1 MKNLSMLLNIV
12 LLAAVAHLY
21 YLNFNNKV
29 ATPVAEVITAPA
41 SIEQGVKIAFVN
53 ADTLDA
59 KYEWLKKQKDALSLR
74 LRNAEN
80 AMATKQEQLQKDA
93 AAFQEKAQSGNFAEA
108 DLKGE
113 YESLMQREQK
123 MSQEASKMSEQL
135 ADERAKA
142 YNEMTTNLEGKLKTI
157 QAQIGYD
164 YILSY
169 QRGAGQILL
178 TNDSLDITN
187 QVLGLLNA
195 KGDK

>member
-12 LLAAVAHLY
+12 LLAAVGHLY
-21 YLNFNNKV
+21 YLNLNKK
-29 ATPVAEVITAPA
+29 AAPVQEVIAAPA
-41 SIEQGVKIAFVN
+41 SIEQGVKIAYVN

-59 KYEWLKKQKDALSLR
+59 KYEWLKKQKDALAIR

-80 AMATKQEQLQKDA
+80 AMAAKQEQLQKDA

-113 YESLMQREQK
+113 YEALMLREQK
-123 MSQEASKMSEQL
+123 MSQEAGKMSEQL

-195 KGDK
+195 KDK